1 MFKYSI
7 IIRWHLGWL
16 SRTRSCA
23 SHGSSHGV
31 YIGWMLKALRKSQN
45 PRSKRSLWSTDQF
58 DKSTCLGQQELR
70 SNREGG
76 SNPSS
81 HVFQLDTTCVQTD
94 SNHRH
99 SLTLLP
105 SLFAQAAVATTIP
118 TLGGPF
124 FFAEA
129 NSRCPRSSLTQ
140 CGWDCLR
147 TVVILSGGIKLQNE
161 QSHPIRTFT
170 WSNFKEPFGKIGST
184 NCVRRTAFH
193 WASTR
198 KWCKR
203 KRCFRLFFS

>member
-105 SLFAQAAVATTIP
+105 SLFAQSRRGNHHAHTRRPVFLRWSQFAMP
-118 TLGGPF
+118 TVKPDPMRLRLLKDCRDF
-124 FFAEA
+124 V
-129 NSRCPRSSLTQ
+129 R
-140 CGWDCLR
+140 WD
-147 TVVILSGGIKLQNE
+147 
-161 QSHPIRTFT
+161 
-170 WSNFKEPFGKIGST
+170 
-184 NCVRRTAFH
+184 
-193 WASTR
+193 
-198 KWCKR
+198 
-203 KRCFRLFFS
+203 